1 MMISPGFASFVLSS
15 DIDQRGWAFLNKNES
30 EFVIVVIAVSP
41 KPEFSQQ
48 FCPDCSFITQTSL
61 RPSGLFFLNVEAP
74 WSPKTEKAPVSES
87 RGYCLNVSAPFICDW
102 KSFLHSY
109 SNDFTYLGLL
119 KAMLDEI
126 HSMFPTDRREES
138 SLFARAT
145 VDLNLVPLNIC
156 GRVCVWSETDPR
168 TRICVVCVLRPNH
181 SASLPPFNFSKLFS
195 ATTIHYRFALQLE
208 CP

>member
-1 MMISPGFASFVLSS
+1 VGISEQKRERVCHS
-15 DIDQRGWAFLNKNES
+15 
-30 EFVIVVIAVSP
+30 
-41 KPEFSQQ
+41 
-48 FCPDCSFITQTSL
+48 CDCSKSKTRIFSTILSRLQLHHTNVPETVW
-61 RPSGLFFLNVEAP
+61 FVFLNVEAP